1 MLKENMFVSEVH
13 QNMPRPPPLL
23 FIFCVFETEVFF
35 FSLVI
40 LSFLCVCAFL
50 ASLINRVSLLH
61 PHTHPSIN
69 THTHIHTQI
78 PAHRNIHSVI
88 DTHIIFVLGVRFQKY
103 RCPPPP
109 RRFFSAGYLYWTN
122 ELTGVLV

>member
-1 MLKENMFVSEVH
+1 MLKENMFVSEIH

-23 FIFCVFETEVFF
+23 FFFFSKLRWFF

-40 LSFLCVCAFL
+40 LSFLCVCVFSFVNQS
-50 ASLINRVSLLH
+50 SLSS
-61 PHTHPSIN
+61 PPTHPPLCQH

-78 PAHRNIHSVI
+78 PAHRYIHSVI
-88 DTHIIFVLGVRFQKY
+88 DTHIISVLGVRFQKY